1 MKGSYKVTVQ
11 NSIVQFKFSVNR
23 NITILR
29 GDSATGKSTLV
40 EMVREYS
47 INGPDSGINISC
59 EKECTVLNGN
69 RWQSEL
75 QSIKNSIVFIDEGFP
90 FLSSSEFSE
99 AIRKTNNY
107 YVIATRESLFNLPY
121 SIREIYGLKNVTR
134 KSKFQE
140 YDRLYTEFF
149 PLYNDEIIRKKP
161 DVVIV
166 EDSNAGYDFFK
177 SLCDHEGISCISSKG
192 KSNIYKTIK
201 KFNDEILFVV
211 ADGAAFGPELERVMY
226 ARMAKNAMLFLPE
239 SFEWL
244 ILRSGLI
251 DGDELQ
257 DVLRHPED
265 FIESERYYSWERFF
279 TALLVDETKDTY
291 LKYSK
296 AKLNKNY
303 LNPKEMSSV
312 ISVIEEKTKLN
323 IVK

>member
-1 MKGSYKVTVQ
+1 M
-11 NSIVQFKFSVNR
+11 
-23 NITILR
+23 
-29 GDSATGKSTLV
+29 
-40 EMVREYS
+40 
-47 INGPDSGINISC
+47 
-59 EKECTVLNGN
+59 
-69 RWQSEL
+69 
-75 QSIKNSIVFIDEGFP
+75 
-90 FLSSSEFSE
+90 
-99 AIRKTNNY
+99 
-107 YVIATRESLFNLPY
+107 
-121 SIREIYGLKNVTR
+121 
-134 KSKFQE
+134 
-140 YDRLYTEFF
+140 
-149 PLYNDEIIRKKP
+149 
-161 DVVIV
+161 
-166 EDSNAGYDFFK
+166 
-177 SLCDHEGISCISSKG
+177 CDHEGISCISSKG

-303 LNPKEMSSV
+303 LNSKEMSSV
-312 ISVIEEKTKLN
+312 ISVIEEKTNLN